1 MSISN
6 FSFDYTYTYPE
17 DYVPPSFIS
26 LLNRV
31 YYAARY

>member
-6 FSFDYTYTYPE
+6 FSFDYTYPE
-17 DYVPPSFIS
+17 DYVPPSFLS